1 MFVLSFLFDYF
12 GTIVKLLQI
21 IDFYFLGCAS
31 QVATGG
37 LVWLVDAWMSDWP
50 GGSDWKFAGRFGL
63 EVCSLDDAGDS
74 FRILGE
80 ILSFLD
86 L

>member
-1 MFVLSFLFDYF
+1 M
-12 GTIVKLLQI
+12 
-21 IDFYFLGCAS
+21 
-31 QVATGG
+31 
-37 LVWLVDAWMSDWP
+37 VDAWTSDWP

>member
-1 MFVLSFLFDYF
+1 MPA
-12 GTIVKLLQI
+12 KLRQEVWSGF
-21 IDFYFLGCAS
+21 FY
-31 QVATGG
+31 
-37 LVWLVDAWMSDWP
+37 AWMSDWP